1 MSSGLQGKAI
11 PAANT
16 WTNIY
21 TVPSGKVLSFTIT
34 AVNQSTAT
42 AAVDFVISTSS
53 TSGGI
58 VASEYIEFGAL
69 LQGSGSV
76 LERTGLVTDATNGP
90 RIWVRSTTA
99 NVAFQVYGY
108 EE

>member
-1 MSSGLQGKAI
+1 MASGFLGKSK
-11 PAANT
+11 PAATT

-21 TVPSGKVLSFTIT
+21 TVPATKVASISIN

-42 AAVDFVISTSS
+42 ANVDFVISTSS

-58 VASEYIEFGAL
+58 AATEYIEFGAVL
-69 LQGSGSV
+69 SGTGST
-76 LERTGLVTDATNGP
+76 LERTGLVTDATNGNY
-90 RIWVRSTTA
+90 IWVRSSTA
-99 NVAFQVYGY
+99 NVSFQVYGY